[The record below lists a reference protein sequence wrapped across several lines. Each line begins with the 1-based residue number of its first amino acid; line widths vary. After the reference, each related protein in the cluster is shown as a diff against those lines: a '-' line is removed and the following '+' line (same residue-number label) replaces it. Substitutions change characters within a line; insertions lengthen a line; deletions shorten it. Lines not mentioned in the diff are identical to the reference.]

1 MLIRTGVIALFLC
14 FLVPLPGSAA
24 DPGAAASTLAGA
36 CSVRDHGAS
45 GVRTQDATAPV
56 QAAIDACHARGGGT
70 VYVPP
75 GEYTTGTLVLK
86 DNVTLWLEAGAVF
99 YLSQDKADFPAERAF
114 VFADG
119 ARNIAIRGRGRFDGQ
134 ARYEWGPPEEQDT
147 EILEEERLA
156 ARAGVDTRRWLRR
169 GLQAMIF
176 VFKRCRDVL
185 VEDVTLVN
193 STLWNVRLWGCD
205 GVVLRG
211 VTIESD
217 LERAANSDG
226 VDVDGSRNVRISDC
240 RIATADDAIVLK
252 SGRWRWDGRGE
263 SYPTENVVVT
273 NCILSSSSTAFMI
286 GTESF
291 ADFRHIVFS
300 NSVIRDSNKGV
311 GVNVQDGATVEDLLV
326 ANVTMDLRRRHWNW
340 WGSAEPFYFV
350 LKKRTPESRLGAV
363 RNVVVKDVVAHAQ
376 GTSRLLGHAERP
388 LENVTLS
395 GVQLFMTPEATPDK
409 RATHG
414 LVAEGVDRLRIRNLE
429 LRWAEDNPEPKWQS
443 AVVIRKAKDVEL
455 TGFVGSSAPGAE
467 GAPAVLMEDVEGA
480 FVQACRPLPG
490 PFLHVGGRSRAI
502 HLVGND
508 FSATELPVSYASED
522 LRGAVALEGNLPPR

>member
-1 MLIRTGVIALFLC
+1 MRIKTGVTALVLSV
-14 FLVPLPGSAA
+14 LVSAPAPAALAAPPALAPL
-24 DPGAAASTLAGA
+24 ASA
-36 CSVRDHGAS
+36 CSVREHGAT
-45 GVRTQDATAPV
+45 GVRTQNATAPV
-56 QAAIDACHARGGGT
+56 QHAIDACHARGGGT

-99 YLSQDKADFPAERAF
+99 YLSQDKADFPSERAF

-156 ARAGVDTRRWLRR
+156 AQAGVDMRRWLRR
-169 GLQAMIF
+169 GFQAMTF

-185 VEDVTLVN
+185 VEDVTLVG

-205 GVVLRG
+205 GVVIRG

-226 VDVDGSRNVRISDC
+226 IDIDGSRNVRISDS
-240 RIATADDAIVLK
+240 RITTGDDAIVLK

-263 SYPTENVVVT
+263 SFPTENVVVT
-273 NCILSSSSTAFMI
+273 NCVLSSSSTAFMI
-286 GTESF
+286 GTESY

-311 GVNVQDGATVEDLLV
+311 GINIQDGATVEDLLV

-350 LKKRTPESRLGAV
+350 LKRRTADSRLGAV
-363 RNVVVKDVVAHAQ
+363 RDVVDQGRGGACPGNGADPRTPGAATRERHALRDPAVHGAGIDTRQ
-376 GTSRLLGHAERP
+376 ARQPRPRGRGRRAPADPRPGPALGDGRPRAALAERGRHP
-388 LENVTLS
+388 QVS
-395 GVQLFMTPEATPDK
+395 RR
-409 RATHG
+409 RAVG
-414 LVAEGVDRLRIRNLE
+414 LRRRSRPRERRAG
-429 LRWAEDNPEPKWQS
+429 
-443 AVVIRKAKDVEL
+443 
-455 TGFVGSSAPGAE
+455 
-467 GAPAVLMEDVEGA
+467 
-480 FVQACRPLPG
+480 CRD
-490 PFLHVGGRSRAI
+490 GGRRWS
-502 HLVGND
+502 
-508 FSATELPVSYASED
+508 
-522 LRGAVALEGNLPPR
+522 LRPRLPPADRAVPEGGRQQSGHSPGRQ

>member
-1 MLIRTGVIALFLC
+1 VSTRSGVTALFLC
-14 FLVPLPGSAA
+14 ILVSAA
-24 DPGAAASTLAGA
+24 VAARSAAASGAPLAGV
-36 CSVRDHGAS
+36 CSVRGHGAT
-45 GVRTQDATAPV
+45 GVRSQNATAHV
-56 QAAIDACHARGGGT
+56 QKAIDACHAQGGGT

-75 GEYTTGTLVLK
+75 GDYTTGTLVLK
-86 DNVTLWLEAGAVF
+86 DDVTLSLEAGAVF
-99 YLSQDKADFPAERAF
+99 YLSQDPADFPRERAF
-114 VFADG
+114 VYAEG

-134 ARYEWGPPEEQDT
+134 ARYEWGPPEDEDT
-147 EILEEERLA
+147 EILEEARLA
-156 ARAGVDTRRWLRR
+156 ARAGVDMRRWLRR
-169 GLQAMIF
+169 GLQAMTF
-176 VFKRCRDVL
+176 VFKQCRDVL
-185 VEDVTLVN
+185 IEDVTLVN

-263 SYPTENVVVT
+263 SFPTENVVVT

-286 GTESF
+286 GTESY

-300 NSVIRDSNKGV
+300 NSVIRDSNKGL
-311 GVNVQDGATVEDLLV
+311 GINIQDGATVEDLLI

-340 WGSAEPFYFV
+340 WGSAEPLYFV
-350 LKKRTPESRLGAV
+350 LKRRTPESRLGAV

-376 GTSRLLGHAERP
+376 GTARILGPAERP

-395 GVQLFMTPEATPDK
+395 GIQLFMAPESTPDK

-414 LVAEGVDRLRIRNLE
+414 LVVEGVDRLRIRDLE
-429 LRWAEDNPEPKWQS
+429 VRWAEDHPEPRWQS
-443 AVVIRKAKDVEL
+443 AVVIRKARDVEL
-455 TGFVGSSAPGAE
+455 SGFVGRSAPGSVD
-467 GAPAVLMEDVEGA
+467 GPAVVMEDVDGA
-480 FVQACRPLPG
+480 HVHGCRALPG
-490 PFLHVGGRSRAI
+490 LFLHVAGASRAV

-508 FSATELPVSYASED
+508 FSATRVPVSYAAEE
-522 LRGAVALEGNLPPR
+522 LRGEVALEGNLSPR